1 LARACFS
8 ASSYCFT
15 FSARGRLRRL
25 GGLLRAQRSRVAL
38 SHYLQK
44 GLEEYGSQDEIK
56 NKDDQGYRHS
66 PKKQFPYLA
75 N

>member
-1 LARACFS
+1 
-8 ASSYCFT
+8 
-15 FSARGRLRRL
+15 LRRL

-44 GLEEYGSQDEIK
+44 GLEEYGPQDEIE
-56 NKDDQGYRHS
+56 NEDDQGHRHS
-66 PKKQFPYLA
+66 PKEQFSYLA